1 VHLQRYVSSHGL
13 ALNCDVD
20 LDWYKQIVPCGL
32 PDKMVTS
39 LSEQLDRP
47 VSVSETVP
55 VLVQSFEK
63 LFGKPMVPVQL
74 EELEHLLDGYM

>member
-1 VHLQRYVSSHGL
+1 MHLQRYVSSHGL

-32 PDKMVTS
+32 PDKKVTS

-63 LFGKPMVPVQL
+63 LFGKPMVPVRL
-74 EELEHLLDGYM
+74 DELDNLLDGYI